1 MKATC
6 YLLISL
12 LKYYTVIINYF
23 YFYYYIIANFVILFY
38 IIFMIQYPYDFIK
51 WNYANDTT
59 FTNYFFFIKL
69 EIMLMIL

>member
-23 YFYYYIIANFVILFY
+23 YFLTITLLLILYFIY

-59 FTNYFFFIKL
+59 LPIFFFINRNYAN
-69 EIMLMIL
+69 